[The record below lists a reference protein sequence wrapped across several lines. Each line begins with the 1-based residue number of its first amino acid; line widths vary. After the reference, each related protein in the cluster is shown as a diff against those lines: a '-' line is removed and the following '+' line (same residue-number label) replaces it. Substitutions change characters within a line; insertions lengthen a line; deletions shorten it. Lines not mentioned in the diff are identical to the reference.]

1 MGHVCWLECS
11 VTKRIISDT
20 STFQPSS
27 SSHSPVT
34 YDPVKDEKSPEA
46 LFQQRIPKE
55 YLTLQEHI
63 REKLRD
69 LNKDEKVPV
78 LSEKEFR

>member
-1 MGHVCWLECS
+1 MFVGSNAVLQRG
-11 VTKRIISDT
+11 KIDDT

-34 YDPVKDEKSPEA
+34 YNRDKDEKSPDA